1 MAVALVTG
9 AGSGIGKATARRFGA
24 RGDRVVCVDLDGDRA
39 GRTAA
44 GIEDALPVAAD
55 VSDEAQCDAMVAAAL
70 DRFGRLDAAVASAGI
85 EEAGGT
91 LDFNADI
98 FRRIVDVNL
107 TGSFLTAQRAARAM
121 KDQDSG
127 GAIVLLGSINSRAAL
142 PGAAAYIASK
152 GGVLMLGRA
161 LALDL
166 APHGIRVNVIGP
178 GVVNTP
184 MSAASLA
191 DPVQREI
198 YMKRIPLGR
207 PAEPG
212 EIAEAAAFLTSDASS
227 YMTGT
232 FIPVD
237 GGWLAW

>member
-24 RGDRVVCVDLDGDRA
+24 RGDRVVCVDLDGYRA

-227 YMTGT
+227 YMTGA

>member
-39 GRTAA
+39 ARTAA
-44 GIEDALPVAAD
+44 GIEGALPVAAD
-55 VSDEAQCDAMVAAAL
+55 VTDEAQCDDMVAAAL

-85 EEAGGT
+85 EEAGNT
-91 LDFNADI
+91 LDFDADI

-121 KDQDSG
+121 KDQNSG
-127 GAIVLLGSINSRAAL
+127 GAIVLIGSINSRAAL

-161 LALDL
+161 LTLDL

-184 MSAASLA
+184 MSAASLS
-191 DPVQREI
+191 DPVKREI

-207 PAEPG
+207 PAEPD

-227 YMTGT
+227 YMTGA
-232 FIPVD
+232 FVPVD

>member
-1 MAVALVTG
+1 MAVSLVTG

-39 GRTAA
+39 VRTAS
-44 GIEDALPVAAD
+44 GIESALPVAAD

-70 DRFGRLDAAVASAGI
+70 DRFGRLDAVVASAGI
-85 EEAGGT
+85 EEAGDT
-91 LDFNADI
+91 LEFHADI

-107 TGSFLTAQRAARAM
+107 TGSFLTVQRAARVM
-121 KDQDSG
+121 KDQNSG
-127 GAIVLLGSINSRAAL
+127 GAVVLLGSINSRVAL

-166 APHGIRVNVIGP
+166 APHGIRVNMIGP

-227 YMTGT
+227 YMTGA
-232 FIPVD
+232 FVPVD